1 MNGKKQNLKVKVLIA
16 DDHQIMRE
24 GLRSL
29 LDKQPD
35 IEIVAE
41 AGDGMTALKLV
52 REHRPDLIIT
62 DVSMPDLNGIEATSL
77 MIKEMPRLRVLALS
91 MHADRGFLL
100 KMLKAGASG
109 YLLKESAGEELI
121 AAIQTIM
128 KNHLYISPVLMD
140 VLVKD
145 YIRLASQEDL
155 SAFSILTARERGILQ
170 KLAEGKSVKE
180 IAFDLNVSVKTI
192 ETFRR
197 KIEDKLGLRS
207 IVALTK
213 YAIREGITSL

>member
-1 MNGKKQNLKVKVLIA
+1 MKGKKQNLKIKVLIA
-16 DDHQIMRE
+16 DDHRIMRE
-24 GLRSL
+24 GLKSL
-29 LDKQPD
+29 LDQRPD

-41 AGDGMTALKLV
+41 AGDGLTALRLV

-62 DVSMPDLNGIEATSL
+62 DVSMPDMNGIEATRL
-77 MIKEMPRLRVLALS
+77 MIREIPRLRVLALS

-121 AAIQTIM
+121 VAIQTVM
-128 KNHLYISPVLMD
+128 KNHLYISPALLD

-145 YIRLASQEDL
+145 YIRLASREET
-155 SAFSILTARERGILQ
+155 SAFSILTPRERGILQ

-180 IAFDLNVSVKTI
+180 IAFDLDVSVKTV

-213 YAIREGITSL
+213 YALREGITSL

>member
-1 MNGKKQNLKVKVLIA
+1 
-16 DDHQIMRE
+16 
-24 GLRSL
+24 
-29 LDKQPD
+29 
-35 IEIVAE
+35 
-41 AGDGMTALKLV
+41 
-52 REHRPDLIIT
+52 
-62 DVSMPDLNGIEATSL
+62 MPDMNGIEATRL
-77 MIKEMPRLRVLALS
+77 MIREIPRLRVLALS

-121 AAIQTIM
+121 VAIQTVM
-128 KNHLYISPVLMD
+128 KNHLYISPALLD

-145 YIRLASQEDL
+145 YIRLASREET
-155 SAFSILTARERGILQ
+155 SAFSILTPRERGILQ

-180 IAFDLNVSVKTI
+180 IAFDLDVSVKTV

-213 YAIREGITSL
+213 YALREGITSL